1 MTKLIVG
8 CGYLGLRVAK
18 LWLAA
23 GQAVVG
29 VNRSPARAEE
39 LKQQGIVG
47 VVADITRPQTLKVL
61 PEVETVL
68 FAVGYDAAS
77 GLPRRDYY
85 VNGLQ
90 AVLKALSPKTEQFI
104 LMSSTAV
111 YGQEKGEWIDE
122 DSPCQPKTEP
132 GSAFLDAENVLTASQ
147 FGPCAVILRLAGLYG
162 PGRML
167 RRKRELLA
175 GKPIVAEKERYLN
188 LIHVDDAAAV
198 VIAAE
203 TNAKPPR
210 IFIVADGQPVKYC
223 DYVTQLAKL
232 LNVANPQFQQPT
244 FLKRDKHSRSGNKR
258 LSNARMRAE
267 LGIELKYPTY
277 KDGLDAD
284 FAKERE

>member
-18 LWLAA
+18 QWLEA
-23 GQAVVG
+23 GQGVVG
-29 VNRSPARAEE
+29 ITRHSARIEE
-39 LKQQGIVG
+39 LRQQGIEG

-61 PEVETVL
+61 PEAETVL

-77 GLPRRDYY
+77 GLSRRDYY
-85 VNGLQ
+85 VDGLQ
-90 AVLKALSPKTEQFI
+90 AVIKALSPKTERFVLI
-104 LMSSTAV
+104 SSTAV
-111 YGQEKGEWIDE
+111 YGQEKGEWVDE

-132 GSAFLDAENVLTASQ
+132 GSAFLDSENVLAASQ

-162 PGRML
+162 PGRLL
-167 RRKRELLA
+167 RRTKDLMA
-175 GKPIVAEKERYLN
+175 GNLTAAEKERYLN
-188 LIHVDDAAAV
+188 LIHVDDAAAI

-210 IFIVADGQPVKYC
+210 TYIVADGHPVKFC
-223 DYVTQLAKL
+223 DYITHLAKL
-232 LNVANPQFQQPT
+232 LKVANPQFQKPRVLHT
-244 FLKRDKHSRSGNKR
+244 DKNHRSGNKR

-277 KDGLDAD
+277 KDGLDAF